1 MLRHRGATFEG
12 ASKYATLSMYISRE
26 WITLSSLQRVVKDM
40 IYNLEPKNDLIKNA
54 FGILVNRL
62 SSYGN
67 RIDLDSEKAL
77 IYLLTAFH
85 DCLIGNLDSKYYL
98 ASLDP
103 GCGKTEAISSFIQAW
118 READFKPGGSI
129 LIAVN
134 TLDQIESLVSRLN
147 MDKQDFSCFTNDS
160 GLNVLGMGNYN
171 SHKARVLFTT
181 HQMIAARTRDRS
193 FTALTDFR
201 YEGLVR
207 SLRIWDESFVISESI
222 VIGISEI
229 HSLAVSIENH
239 NRRLSD
245 SLKKLANVVGLD
257 SVSDL
262 PAVHIPMSLADDV
275 QRLLSEHRLLENGR
289 TYLRERDL
297 SIAQQ
302 IGIAGGRPLVRKEYG
317 GTAGYTLIGAGKPLP
332 EDFAPAIILDAS
344 GRVRGTYSRMEAVNG
359 NLVRLPSKTN
369 DYRNMRVRL
378 NRMASGKDTLS
389 DPVNNRPVFKTA
401 SGPIVERPD
410 VEWLVLGPKADDS
423 RGFDVERD
431 LRASL
436 PEEIAETVKLHFLHW
451 GRHAATNAY
460 NHIRH
465 VIVVGSH
472 MYPHSG
478 YDALEA
484 AAVGDVTRITDS
496 TASETMRKGEFRHN
510 LLQGVMRSN
519 ARNAK
524 DGICG
529 ECEVYIIAS
538 PVFSVQDIEVTF
550 PGAIIEDLTVRIPP
564 EGRNKQ
570 KLIAYLRKRFADDTV
585 TSIPKIDARNAI
597 GCSKGDLSKI
607 VRDAWTKQCLKELN
621 ITTQYHAFERIDT
634 KAKV

>member
-1 MLRHRGATFEG
+1 
-12 ASKYATLSMYISRE
+12 
-26 WITLSSLQRVVKDM
+26 M
-40 IYNLEPKNDLIKNA
+40 IYNPEPKNDLIKNA
-54 FGILVNRL
+54 FDILVNRL

-67 RIDLDSEKAL
+67 RIDLDSKKAL
-77 IYLLTAFH
+77 ISLLTAFH
-85 DCLIGNLDSKYYL
+85 DCLTGNLDSKYYL

-160 GLNVLGMGNYN
+160 GLNALGMGNYN
-171 SHKARVLFTT
+171 SHKARALFTT
-181 HQMIAARTRDRS
+181 HQMIAARTGDRS

-207 SLRIWDESFVISESI
+207 PLRIWDESFVISESI
-222 VIGISEI
+222 VLGISEI
-229 HSLAVSIENH
+229 HFLAVSIENH

-297 SIAQQ
+297 RIAQQ
-302 IGIAGGRPLVRKEYG
+302 IRIAGGRPLIRKEYG

-332 EDFAPAIILDAS
+332 DDFAPAIILDAS

-378 NRMASGKDTLS
+378 NRMASGKGQLA
-389 DPVNNRPVFKTA
+389 DPFKSRPIYKA
-401 SGPIVERPD
+401 AAD
-410 VEWLVLGPKADDS
+410 VIAANPNAEWLVLGPKANDS
-423 RGFDVERD
+423 SGLNVERH
-431 LRASL
+431 LRETL
-436 PEEIAETVKLHFLHW
+436 PEGIAGTVKLHFLHW

-465 VIVVGSH
+465 VIVIGSY
-472 MYPHSG
+472 MYPHSA

-484 AAVGDVTRITDS
+484 AAVGNIKLIADE
-496 TASETMRKGEFRHN
+496 ASETMRKGEFRHN

-524 DGICG
+524 DRL
-529 ECEVYIIAS
+529 VYIRLVCGMGTTKFAS
-538 PVFSVQDIEVTF
+538 PTRWVTV
-550 PGAIIEDLTVRIPP
+550 P
-564 EGRNKQ
+564 
-570 KLIAYLRKRFADDTV
+570 
-585 TSIPKIDARNAI
+585 
-597 GCSKGDLSKI
+597 
-607 VRDAWTKQCLKELN
+607 
-621 ITTQYHAFERIDT
+621 
-634 KAKV
+634 

>member
-1 MLRHRGATFEG
+1 
-12 ASKYATLSMYISRE
+12 
-26 WITLSSLQRVVKDM
+26 M
-40 IYNLEPKNDLIKNA
+40 IFNLEPKNDLIKNA

-67 RIDLDSEKAL
+67 RIDVDSKRAL
-77 IYLLTAFH
+77 LSLLTAFH
-85 DCLIGNLDSKYYL
+85 DCLTGNLASKYYL
-98 ASLDP
+98 SSLDP

-118 READFKPGGSI
+118 READFKPEGSI

-134 TLDQIESLVSRLN
+134 TLDQIESLVTRLKL
-147 MDKQDFSCFTNDS
+147 DKQDFACFTNNDDLNSLGVGKDS
-160 GLNVLGMGNYN
+160 AYR
-171 SHKARVLFTT
+171 ARVLHTT
-181 HQMIAARTRDRS
+181 HQMIAARTRKS
-193 FTALTDFR
+193 FFNVLDNF
-201 YEGLVR
+201 YYKGMVR

-222 VIGISEI
+222 VLGISEI

-245 SLKKLANVVGLD
+245 SLKELANVVGLD

-275 QRLLSEHRLLENGR
+275 QRLRSEQRLLENGK
-289 TYLRERDL
+289 TFLREHDL
-297 SIAQQ
+297 RTARQ
-302 IGIAGGRPLVRKEYG
+302 IGIAGGRPLVRKQYG
-317 GTAGYTLIGAGKPLP
+317 GKGGYTLIGAGKPLP

-410 VEWLVLGPKADDS
+410 AEWLVLGPKADDG

-538 PVFSVQDIEVTF
+538 TAFSVEDIEVAF
-550 PGAIIEDLTVRIPP
+550 PGAIIEDLTVRVPP
-564 EGRNKQ
+564 QEGDKQ
-570 KLIAYLRKRFADDTV
+570 KLIAYLQKRFADDTV
-585 TSIPKIDARNAI
+585 TSISKIEAREAV
-597 GCSKGDLSKI
+597 GCSKGGLSKL
-607 VRDAWTKQCLKELN
+607 VRDAWTKQCLKEMN
-621 ITTQYHAFERIDT
+621 ITTTHHAFERIDT